1 MSLQGAAVQV
11 MAMNAAPHLASR
23 PTERQFQTAARQITK
38 VQAQQHH
45 QPAASPLVPQLTGAS
60 DFGSVSPRIVAD
72 LKTQFDEVQNIR
84 RDLGVMR
91 QMYLDFVSS
100 TKESLSALKT
110 QAGAVRQVANTK
122 VGGARTAI
130 STGKT
135 KLDKRSQDILTE
147 IEDLQDTVENLKEDV
162 LKRQVTPQG
171 FVLRRIKDKIAKTN
185 AELESLQQHINV
197 IRPAWKKTWE
207 EELQNIVEEQQ
218 FLTHQEELIEDLI
231 EDHKALS
238 EVWGHVEK
246 VISIRG
252 GTSSARLKT
261 FRPIPPDEGHTG
273 LSTVMLEIRGAQVDP
288 EKRMKAIEA
297 QQRARKLELEGRGD
311 EFENELK
318 GFVQGKMLKMTG
330 GAEEVERVRQKK
342 NEMAFKAMFSPSGLP
357 LAVMDTGNSGANG
370 GMNGV
375 GGPMVLPGLATA
387 PPEPDD
393 ETS

>member
-1 MSLQGAAVQV
+1 MSLQGAAAQV

-38 VQAQQHH
+38 VQAQQHP
-45 QPAASPLVPQLTGAS
+45 QLTASPLVPQLTGAS
-60 DFGSVSPRIVAD
+60 DFSSVSPRIVAD

-91 QMYLDFVSS
+91 QMYIDFVSS
-100 TKESLSALKT
+100 TKESLGALKT

-122 VGGARTAI
+122 VGGARMAI
-130 STGKT
+130 STGKA
-135 KLDKRSQDILTE
+135 KLDKRSQDTLTE
-147 IEDLQDTVENLKEDV
+147 VEDLQDTVENLKEDV
-162 LKRQVTPQG
+162 LKRHVTPQG

-185 AELESLQQHINV
+185 TELESLQQHINV
-197 IRPAWKKTWE
+197 IRPAWKRTWE

-252 GTSSARLKT
+252 ATSSTRLKT
-261 FRPIPPDEGHTG
+261 FRPLPPDEGHSG

-318 GFVQGKMLKMTG
+318 GFVQGKRLKMTG
-330 GAEEVERVRQKK
+330 GAEEVERVRAKK
-342 NEMAFKAMFSPSGLP
+342 NEMAFKAMFTPSGSP
-357 LAVMDTGNSGANG
+357 LVAMNTGNSGADMMG
-370 GMNGV
+370 F

-387 PPEPDD
+387 PPQPDD
-393 ETS
+393 GTG